1 MHSYKEISMKPEIC
15 QLLFPGKHL
24 LNNRHRMEGQL
35 LIERVDTWIHKEN
48 WTLPQDTV
56 IHQWTIVLD

>member
-1 MHSYKEISMKPEIC
+1 MKPEIC

-48 WTLPQDTV
+48 WTLPQETV

>member
-1 MHSYKEISMKPEIC
+1 
-15 QLLFPGKHL
+15 
-24 LNNRHRMEGQL
+24 MEGQL